1 MSIIT
6 IILWVFLAV
15 LLAAFIA
22 LFFLNKKYSKAKE
35 QQDLLISKNSEWI
48 TLLVIEKKRCKAS
61 ADTGYLPLFSTQER
75 AVEFFEKTGR
85 AGYLLI
91 HSEFCE
97 VLKTNREV
105 NEGKTP
111 VKIGAIV
118 DPGYYGITVDVKN
131 LDAVI
136 DMAR

>member
-1 MSIIT
+1 MENHEEKALKLLEQHENKQIND
-6 IILWVFLAV
+6 VEFLHKFGKIKV
-15 LLAAFIA
+15 WFSTPFGDHKDGGTR
-22 LFFLNKKYSKAKE
+22 LF
-35 QQDLLISKNSEWI
+35 LIPGPD
-48 TLLVIEKKRCKAS
+48 
-61 ADTGYLPLFSTQER
+61 DTGYLPLFSTQDR

-105 NEGKTP
+105 NQGKTP

-136 DMAR
+136 DMTR

>member
-1 MSIIT
+1 MDNHEEQA
-6 IILWVFLAV
+6 LK
-15 LLAAFIA
+15 LL
-22 LFFLNKKYSKAKE
+22 E
-35 QQDLLISKNSEWI
+35 QH
-48 TLLVIEKKRCKAS
+48 EKKQINDVEFLHKFGKIKVWFSTPFGDHKDGGTRLFLIPGPD
-61 ADTGYLPLFSTQER
+61 DTGYLPLFSTQER

-105 NEGKTP
+105 NGGKTP

>member
-1 MSIIT
+1 MDNHEEQA
-6 IILWVFLAV
+6 LK
-15 LLAAFIA
+15 LL
-22 LFFLNKKYSKAKE
+22 E
-35 QQDLLISKNSEWI
+35 QH
-48 TLLVIEKKRCKAS
+48 EKKQINDVEFLHKFGKIKVWFSTPFGDHKDGGTRLFLIPGPD
-61 ADTGYLPLFSTQER
+61 DTGYLPLFSTQER

-91 HSEFCE
+91 HSEFYE

-105 NEGKTP
+105 NQGKTP

>member
-1 MSIIT
+1 MDNHEEQA
-6 IILWVFLAV
+6 LK
-15 LLAAFIA
+15 LL
-22 LFFLNKKYSKAKE
+22 E
-35 QQDLLISKNSEWI
+35 QH
-48 TLLVIEKKRCKAS
+48 EKKQINDVEFLHKFGKIKVWFSTPFGDHKDGGTRLFLIPGPD
-61 ADTGYLPLFSTQER
+61 DTGYLPLFSTQER
-75 AVEFFEKTGR
+75 AVEFYEKTGR

>member
-1 MSIIT
+1 MDNHEEQA
-6 IILWVFLAV
+6 LK
-15 LLAAFIA
+15 LLE
-22 LFFLNKKYSKAKE
+22 KH
-35 QQDLLISKNSEWI
+35 
-48 TLLVIEKKRCKAS
+48 EKKQINDVEFLHKFGKIKVWFSTPFGDHKDGGTRLFLIPGPD
-61 ADTGYLPLFSTQER
+61 DTGYLPLFSTQER

>member
-1 MSIIT
+1 MDNHEEQA
-6 IILWVFLAV
+6 LK
-15 LLAAFIA
+15 LL
-22 LFFLNKKYSKAKE
+22 E
-35 QQDLLISKNSEWI
+35 QH
-48 TLLVIEKKRCKAS
+48 EKKQINDVEFLREFGKIKVWFS
-61 ADTGYLPLFSTQER
+61 TPFGDHKDGGTRLFLIPGPDDTGYLPLFSTQER

>member
-1 MSIIT
+1 MDNHEEQA
-6 IILWVFLAV
+6 LK
-15 LLAAFIA
+15 LLE
-22 LFFLNKKYSKAKE
+22 KH
-35 QQDLLISKNSEWI
+35 
-48 TLLVIEKKRCKAS
+48 EKKQINDVEFLHKFGKIKVWFSTPFGDHKDGGTRLFLIPGPD
-61 ADTGYLPLFSTQER
+61 DTGYLPLFSTQER

-136 DMAR
+136 DMAH

>member
-1 MSIIT
+1 MDNHEEQA
-6 IILWVFLAV
+6 LK
-15 LLAAFIA
+15 LL
-22 LFFLNKKYSKAKE
+22 E
-35 QQDLLISKNSEWI
+35 QH
-48 TLLVIEKKRCKAS
+48 EKKQINDVEFLHKFGKIKVWFSTPFGDHKDGGTRLFLIPGPD
-61 ADTGYLPLFSTQER
+61 DTGYLPLFSTQER

-136 DMAR
+136 DIAR

>member
-1 MSIIT
+1 MDNHEEQA
-6 IILWVFLAV
+6 LK
-15 LLAAFIA
+15 LL
-22 LFFLNKKYSKAKE
+22 E
-35 QQDLLISKNSEWI
+35 QH
-48 TLLVIEKKRCKAS
+48 EKKQINDVEFLHKFGKIKVWFSTPFGDHKDGGTRLFLIPGPD
-61 ADTGYLPLFSTQER
+61 DTGYLPLFSTQER

-136 DMAR
+136 DMAH